1 MGAESGKSCD
11 AAFRLDAVETLEEI
25 NARDDAGA
33 ELAKMN
39 LDSRLV
45 TAPSGFCQTPRIAL
59 SKRACFNE
67 AFKDQ
72 ITGRAN
78 GCRRRAPRGEISLT
92 GFVVC
97 GIRSTATCQACS
109 ILKVGFRVAARAG
122 LHRFMGHRSDSASQ
136 NLAERIGG
144 DQPASS
150 N

>member
-1 MGAESGKSCD
+1 MTTFRFD
-11 AAFRLDAVETLEEI
+11 AIELSENTD
-25 NARDDAGA
+25 ARDDAFA
-33 ELAKMN
+33 QLAKMN
-39 LDSRLV
+39 LDSRSV

-78 GCRRRAPRGEISLT
+78 GCRRRALKGEISLT

-97 GIRSTATCQACS
+97 GIRSAASRQACS
-109 ILKVGFRVAARAG
+109 ILKVGFSVAALAG

-144 DQPASS
+144 DQPASRH
-150 N
+150 